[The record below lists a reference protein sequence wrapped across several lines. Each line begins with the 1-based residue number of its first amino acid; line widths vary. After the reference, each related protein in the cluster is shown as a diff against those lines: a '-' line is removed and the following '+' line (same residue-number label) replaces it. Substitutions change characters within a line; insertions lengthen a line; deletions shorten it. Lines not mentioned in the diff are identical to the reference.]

1 MEKMLGRVFAVLENV
16 AASETP
22 RGVNELARELKLPPS
37 NVHRI
42 LRALMSLHYVAQ
54 DNRSTYSITP
64 RLFEIGMAAGGR
76 IDIKV
81 LAHPVLEDIGT
92 QTKEAVGL
100 TTLEGE
106 DIVYLDNIESPHPVR
121 AFARVG
127 NRISAFNSAAGRA
140 ILAFRPDGEG
150 LLRGMKRKA
159 STARTVTN
167 ADELVRQLTI
177 VRKQGF
183 AIVREE
189 RVDRVSAVA
198 APILNR
204 ENVAVAAISLYGPSE
219 RLRPTVLR
227 EYAAVIVDA
236 AARISERLRGNAP
249 LKRPV

>member
-1 MEKMLGRVFAVLENV
+1 MEKMLGRVFAVLEHV

-22 RGVNELARELKLPPS
+22 RGVNELARELKLAPS

-42 LRALMSLHYVAQ
+42 LRALISLHYVAQ
-54 DNRSTYSITP
+54 DDRSTYSITP

-76 IDIKV
+76 IDIKAI
-81 LAHPVLEDIGT
+81 AHPVLEDIGAR
-92 QTKEAVGL
+92 TKEAVGL
-100 TTLEGE
+100 TALEGD
-106 DIVYLDNIESPHPVR
+106 DIVFLHNIESPHPVR

-127 NRISAFNSAAGRA
+127 NRISAFNSSAGRA
-140 ILAFRPDGEG
+140 MLAFQPHGEDVI
-150 LLRGMKRKA
+150 RGMKRKA

-167 ADELVRQLTI
+167 ADELVRQLGI

-219 RLRPTVLR
+219 RLRPAILR
-227 EYAAVIVDA
+227 EYATLIVDA
-236 AARISERLRGNAP
+236 AAQISERLRGHVP
-249 LKRPV
+249 LKRPA